1 MNRKKRKIIIA
12 VVFGGIVILA
22 VFFMLI
28 RNPNDPVAE
37 AQEQHSLDGGEEHS
51 EERIVHLTKA
61 EIKEFGIEV
70 GTAGPGTLRI
80 TVALSGEVI
89 ADPGRLSHVV
99 PYVPGIARV
108 IRKKLGD
115 PVRTGEVLAILE
127 SRTLSE
133 LKSSFLVLK
142 ERLALAEITFQREE
156 RLWQK
161 RISSEQD
168 YLEAKKALAEAR
180 IELEAAEQKL
190 HSIGFSDEYL
200 NQLSFHSEVPMT
212 RYEIISP
219 FDGVVIEKHIT
230 LGEAVKDE
238 SAVFTIADLS
248 SVWVNL
254 TVYQK
259 DLNKVRTGMD
269 VMIREDK
276 IGIESNGKIDW
287 VSPVLDESTRTA
299 TARVVLT
306 NSDGRW
312 RPGMFVSGHVNVKNI
327 EAGLI
332 VPRSAVLSLDGQNV
346 IFVQNEEGFE
356 PKAVTI
362 GQSDLTHVEIL
373 SGLKAGQQYVTANAF
388 TLKAELG
395 KAGLEE
401 HVH

>member
-1 MNRKKRKIIIA
+1 MDHKKRKLIIA
-12 VVFGGIVILA
+12 GVFGSVAILA
-22 VFFMLI
+22 IFFMLL
-28 RNPNDPVAE
+28 RNTNERVAE
-37 AQEQHSLDGGEEHS
+37 VQGQHSLDEGEEHS
-51 EERIVHLTKA
+51 EERIVHMDEAK
-61 EIKEFGIEV
+61 IKEFGIEIE
-70 GTAGPGTLRI
+70 TAGSGILRI
-80 TVALSGEVI
+80 KVALSGEVI
-89 ADPGRLSHVV
+89 ADPGRLSHIV
-99 PYVPGIARV
+99 PYVSGIARV

-127 SRTLSE
+127 SRALSE
-133 LKSSFLVLK
+133 LKSSFLVSK
-142 ERLALAEITFQREE
+142 ERLGLAEITFQREE
-156 RLWQK
+156 GLWQK

-168 YLEAKKALAEAR
+168 YLEAKNALAEAK
-180 IELEAAEQKL
+180 IELGAAEQKL
-190 HSIGFSDEYL
+190 HSIGFSDEHL
-200 NQLSFHSEVPMT
+200 DQLSFHSEVPMT

-269 VMIREDK
+269 VMIRDDK
-276 IGIESNGKIDW
+276 IDIESNGKIDW

-299 TARVVLT
+299 TARVMLS

-312 RPGMFVSGHVNVKNI
+312 RPGMFITAHVNIKEIKAN
-327 EAGLI
+327 LI
-332 VPRSAVLSLDGQNV
+332 VPRSAVLLVDGQNV
-346 IFVQNEEGFE
+346 VFVQNEEGFE
-356 PKAVTI
+356 PKPVNL
-362 GQSDLTHVEIL
+362 GQSNLTHIEIL
-373 SGLKAGQQYVTANAF
+373 SGLEIGQQYVTANAF

-395 KAGLEE
+395 KAGLTE

>member
-1 MNRKKRKIIIA
+1 MNHKKRKTIVA
-12 VVFGGIVILA
+12 VVFGGIVVVAI
-22 VFFMLI
+22 FFMLL
-28 RNPNDPVAE
+28 RNTNEPVTDV
-37 AQEQHSLDGGEEHS
+37 QEQHSQDEGEKHS
-51 EERIVHLTKA
+51 EKRIVRLSDA
-61 EIKEFGIEV
+61 EIREFGIEV
-70 GTAGPGTLRI
+70 ETAGPGILRI
-80 TVALSGEVI
+80 HVTLSGEVV
-89 ADPGRLSHVV
+89 ADPGRLSHIV
-99 PYVPGIARV
+99 PYVPGVARE

-115 PVRTGEVLAILE
+115 RVRTGEVMAVLE

-133 LKSSFLVLK
+133 LKSSFLVSK

-156 RLWQK
+156 RLWKK

-180 IELEAAEQKL
+180 IKLEAAGQKL
-190 HSIGFSDEYL
+190 HAIGFRDEHL

-212 RYEIISP
+212 YYEIISP

-254 TVYQK
+254 AVYQK
-259 DLNKVRTGMD
+259 DLNKVRAGMNA
-269 VMIREDK
+269 MIREDK
-276 IGIESNGKIDW
+276 SEIEATGMIDW

-299 TARVVLT
+299 TARVVLS

-312 RPGMFVSGHVNVKNI
+312 RPGMFITAHVNVKDI
-327 EAGLI
+327 EASLI

-346 IFVQNEEGFE
+346 VFVQKQEGFE
-356 PKAVTI
+356 PNPVTI
-362 GQSDLTHVEIL
+362 GQSDLTHIEIL
-373 SGLKAGQQYVTANAF
+373 SGLKAGQRYVTANAF

-395 KAGLEE
+395 KATFEE